1 MQETSDK
8 LRRCRKINPAIKEMD
23 SMQTN
28 IGRIDAAMK
37 KTLIANFQRTKTYH
51 WFDKQWT

>member
-1 MQETSDK
+1 
-8 LRRCRKINPAIKEMD
+8 
-23 SMQTN
+23 MQTN